1 MVNTRMM
8 YMRPGNL
15 MKEFVVESNRQVV
28 TKTGRVAQDCMGNG
42 AVMFKGCLA
51 DATEEE
57 RAKYSTKDHEVT
69 HTIVS
74 AGHPKAKRTDRLVL
88 GERAFYIV
96 GVDDAGSL
104 GITTIY
110 YAEERRGMG

>member
-1 MVNTRMM
+1 MISTRMM

-15 MKEFVVESNRQVV
+15 IKEFIVEDNRQEV
-28 TKTGRVAQDCMGNG
+28 TKTGRVVHNH
-42 AVMFKGCLA
+42 KGSGTVKIKGVLA

-57 RAKYSTKDHEVT
+57 RAKHSTKDHEVT

-74 AGHPKAKRTDRLVL
+74 AGAPEAKRTDRLVL

-96 GVDDAGSL
+96 SVDDAGSL
-104 GITTIY
+104 GISTIY
-110 YAEERRGMG
+110 YAEERSGME